1 MLARQTKSMFYS
13 VASPLM
19 RANGV
24 IYRSLLAPRNGH
36 EFVKVQ
42 LGPGQKNYFPG
53 WINVDANMF
62 TGKCDVWA
70 DLRYK
75 LPFRDSTV
83 DVIYSHH
90 MVEHL
95 PDLAFHFHELYR
107 CLKPGGVFR
116 IGGPNGDTA
125 IRKFAEGDADWFMD
139 YPDRRRSLG
148 GRFENFIFCRQ
159 EHLTILTYSWL
170 HELAHDAGFESIQ
183 QGQPGRLTH
192 FPGSIDAAV
201 LAKEPET
208 TPECPHTLIIEG
220 RKPVQNARGHD

>member
-1 MLARQTKSMFYS
+1 MLARQTKRMFYN
-13 VASPLM
+13 VAGPLM

-24 IYRSLLAPRNGH
+24 IYRSFLAPRNGH
-36 EFVKVQ
+36 QVVKVQ

-70 DLRYK
+70 DLRNK

-83 DVIYSHH
+83 DVFYSHH
-90 MVEHL
+90 MIEHL
-95 PDLAFHFHELYR
+95 PDLAFHFHELHR

-125 IRKFAEGDADWFMD
+125 IRKFAEGDADWFID
-139 YPDRRRSLG
+139 YPDTRRSLG

-170 HELAHDAGFESIQ
+170 HELAAEAGFEAIKP
-183 QGQPGRLTH
+183 GQPGELTH
-192 FPGSIDAAV
+192 FPECIDAEV

-220 RKPVQNARGHD
+220 RKSA

>member
-1 MLARQTKSMFYS
+1 MLARQTKAMFYIM
-13 VASPLM
+13 ASPLM

-24 IYRSLLAPRNGH
+24 IYRSFLAPRNGH
-36 EFVKVQ
+36 QVVKVQ

-90 MVEHL
+90 TIEHL
-95 PDLAFHFHELYR
+95 PDLAFHFQELYR

-116 IGGPNGDTA
+116 VGGPNGDAA
-125 IRKFAEGDADWFMD
+125 IQKFAEGDAGWFID

-170 HELAHDAGFESIQ
+170 HELATEAGFAAVQ
-183 QGQPGRLTH
+183 PGQPGKLTH
-192 FPGSIDAAV
+192 FPECIDPAV

-208 TPECPHTLIIEG
+208 TPDCPHTLIIEG
-220 RKPVQNARGHD
+220 RKPT